1 MKPKTLAWA
10 VLIVILICIVIFLI
24 ITMIDG
30 LSSAEF
36 SRWWDSSIT
45 NLTIGD
51 LILII
56 VFAHIILGKH

>member
-1 MKPKTLAWA
+1 MKTKKLGW
-10 VLIVILICIVIFLI
+10 VFLIAIAIFIVIFLI
-24 ITMIDG
+24 IAMIDG

-36 SRWWDSSIT
+36 SRWWDLSIT